1 MSVLTWSA
9 FRYHASTNFIKLIR
23 KFSSFSNSL
32 KQSRKLRNYIP
43 PRGADF

>member
-1 MSVLTWSA
+1 MSVLTLSG
-9 FRYHASTNFIKLIR
+9 FRYHDSINFIKLIR

-43 PRGADF
+43 LRGGDF